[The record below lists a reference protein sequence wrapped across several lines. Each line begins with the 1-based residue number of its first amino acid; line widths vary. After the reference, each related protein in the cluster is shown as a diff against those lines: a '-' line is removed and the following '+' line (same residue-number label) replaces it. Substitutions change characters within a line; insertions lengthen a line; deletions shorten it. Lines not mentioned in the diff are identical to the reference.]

1 MIMSWIF
8 RSIPN
13 RRGAWIAPCLL
24 LGAALTAIL
33 PGTVRALGGP
43 RPVTV
48 SVEGE
53 VRRHGSYTL
62 PHDATLSTLIVAA
75 GGFTGNADLA
85 AATLTRVSARSAQET
100 ELQETAGR
108 LAPEPGASEAAR
120 EATRPV
126 VALLLALRPPGRV
139 LVQLTHPRLLKNS
152 PRDLPLEEGDV
163 LRVPAK
169 TDTVAVTVA
178 GAVRAAPGAVPFTP
192 NVPLKE
198 YIRRAGGYADGAD
211 RDHVF
216 LLRANGTTAVLTPG
230 FVSWNP
236 AASRWEVTALAGG
249 PPEIGPG
256 DTIVVP
262 RTPPKG
268 LPSKSARELPGIL
281 MRAAEIAGAPVILP

>member
-1 MIMSWIF
+1 MSRIL
-8 RSIPN
+8 RIISN
-13 RRGAWIAPCLL
+13 RRGAWIVPCLL

-33 PGTVRALGGP
+33 PGTVRALDGP
-43 RPVTV
+43 RPVSI

-53 VRRHGSYTL
+53 VRRPGSYTL
-62 PHDATLSTLIVAA
+62 PHGARLSALILAA
-75 GGFTGNADLA
+75 GGFTDNADMRGASLA
-85 AATLTRVSARSAQET
+85 RVSARSAQEA

-120 EATRPV
+120 EAARPV
-126 VALLLALRPPGRV
+126 VALLLELRPSGRIP
-139 LVQLTHPRLLKNS
+139 VQLTHPRLLKNN

-169 TDTVAVTVA
+169 ADTVTLA
-178 GAVRAAPGAVPFTP
+178 GAVRAASGAVPFTP
-192 NVPLKE
+192 KLPLKE
-198 YIRRAGGYADGAD
+198 YIQRAGGYADGAD
-211 RDHVF
+211 RDQVF
-216 LLRANGTTAVLTPG
+216 LLRADGTTAILTPG

-262 RTPPKG
+262 RTPPEG
-268 LPSKSARELPGIL
+268 LASKSARKLPGIL

>member
-1 MIMSWIF
+1 MSWIF

-48 SVEGE
+48 SVVGE
-53 VRRHGSYTL
+53 VRRHGAYTL
-62 PHDATLSTLIVAA
+62 PPGATLSALILAA
-75 GGFTGNADLA
+75 GGFTDNADMRGASLA
-85 AATLTRVSARSAQET
+85 RVSARSAQEA

-108 LAPEPGASEAAR
+108 LASESGASEAAR
-120 EATRPV
+120 KAARPV
-126 VALLLALRPPGRV
+126 VALLLALRPSGRV
-139 LVQLTHPRLLKNS
+139 PVRLTHPRLLKNS

-169 TDTVAVTVA
+169 ADTVTVA
-178 GAVRAAPGAVPFTP
+178 GAVRAASGAVPFTP
-192 NVPLKE
+192 KVPLKE
-198 YIRRAGGYADGAD
+198 YIRRAGGYTDGAD
-211 RDHVF
+211 QDQVF
-216 LLRANGTTAVLTPG
+216 LLRADGTTSVLTPG

-236 AASRWEVTALAGG
+236 AASRWEVTPLAGG

-262 RTPPKG
+262 RTPPRG

-281 MRAAEIAGAPVILP
+281 IRAAEIAGAPVILP